1 MKVMLPVKQE
11 SAELRQM
18 AEGFHNIE
26 FVCIYDNDS
35 KNCEWLEAKSLSKT
49 PGGLNSELLQ
59 RGVSTII
66 SLNLTPMVLNLFK
79 RSSIEVLKALSSD
92 INENIRLF
100 EESELPSY
108 STQESRS
115 LQACNG
121 NSCSSC
127 SSSCA

>member
-11 SAELRQM
+11 SAEQRQM

-26 FVCIYDNDS
+26 LVCIYDNDS
-35 KNCEWLEAKSLSKT
+35 KMCEWLEAKSLSKS

-66 SLNLTPMVLNLFK
+66 SFNVTPMVLNLFK
-79 RSSIEVLKALSSD
+79 RNSIEVLRASSID
-92 INENIRLF
+92 IHENIRLF
-100 EESELPSY
+100 EQCRLQSY

-115 LQACNG
+115 FQACSS

-127 SSSCA
+127 SSSCT